1 MLIIEVLKITQNKQH
16 ILFKIK
22 SMEMSISTQRLEC
35 KLLESR
41 LIGLIPSLQKVCNR
55 HDRRYFC
62 QMICSYDGIHVFIY
76 VAGSTLSNAA
86 GPEILCRK
94 PSSHLYVYNY
104 RQPGNKSYSV

>member
-1 MLIIEVLKITQNKQH
+1 MMRRSFTQNKSH

-22 SMEMSISTQRLEC
+22 RTEKNTTTQRLEY